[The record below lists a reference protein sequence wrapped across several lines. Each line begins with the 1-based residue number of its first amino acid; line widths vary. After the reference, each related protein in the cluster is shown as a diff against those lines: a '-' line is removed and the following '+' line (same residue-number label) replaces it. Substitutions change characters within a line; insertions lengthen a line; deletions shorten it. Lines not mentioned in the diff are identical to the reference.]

1 MVDART
7 TIHSMQI
14 EERSDLV
21 ELGEVSKPHE
31 GNKESFEAH
40 ASYLRDAFDG
50 VTKVIQLVE
59 AKLGSGYLSMGQED
73 AEAGGRKER
82 RSDYKSGGAQLP
94 KSKASVRK
102 DVDSEEHHSAVEA
115 DLPIAKEGTQMQ
127 GNRLYGHGL
136 GSTMVSQRRDFRG
149 VIDPLL
155 SWRESIG
162 RKRGRGGG
170 NAKANSKYQDRAEG
184 QRTRNFIRSV
194 SIDFS
199 SK

>member
-31 GNKESFEAH
+31 GSRHRRWNMEWRHRAFLGQNKESFEAH

-170 NAKANSKYQDRAEG
+170 NAKA
-184 QRTRNFIRSV
+184 
-194 SIDFS
+194 
-199 SK
+199 